1 MTTGERIKE
10 RRIELGMTQL
20 ELANKL
26 GYKSK
31 STINKIEL
39 GIQNLRQS
47 KIKALADALLTTP
60 NYIMGWADAD
70 GKPLEES
77 RESKNLSEHDR
88 LIAYAES
95 LLHRLDEEDTKVIT
109 DQMEFM
115 LSRDKYKKGATQE
128 IS

>member
-10 RRIELGMTQL
+10 RRVELGMTQL
-20 ELANKL
+20 ELAKKL

-39 GIQNLRQS
+39 GVQNLKQS
-47 KIKALADALLTTP
+47 KIKAIADALLTTP

-70 GKPLEES
+70 GNPIDEPG
-77 RESKNLSEHDR
+77 KNMNEHDR
-88 LIAYAES
+88 MAAYAEG
-95 LLHRLDEEDTKVIT
+95 LLHRLDDSDLKNITRTMEGWLED
-109 DQMEFM
+109 
-115 LSRDKYKKGATQE
+115 DKYKKGVKKE

>member
-10 RRIELGMTQL
+10 RRVELGMTQL
-20 ELANKL
+20 ELARKL

-39 GIQNLRQS
+39 GVQNLKQS
-47 KIKALADALLTTP
+47 KIKAIADALLTTP

-70 GKPLEES
+70 GNPIDES
-77 RESKNLSEHDR
+77 EKNMNEHDR
-88 LIAYAES
+88 MIAYAES
-95 LLHRLDEEDTKVIT
+95 LLHQLDDEDIRTIS

>member
-10 RRIELGMTQL
+10 RRVELGMTQL
-20 ELANKL
+20 ELAKKL

-39 GIQNLRQS
+39 GVQNLKQS
-47 KIKALADALLTTP
+47 KIKAIADALLTTP

-70 GKPLEES
+70 GNPIDEFE
-77 RESKNLSEHDR
+77 KNMNEHDR
-88 LIAYAES
+88 MAAYAES
-95 LLHRLDEEDTKVIT
+95 LLHRLDDSDLKNITRTMEGWLED
-109 DQMEFM
+109 
-115 LSRDKYKKGATQE
+115 DKYKKGIKKE